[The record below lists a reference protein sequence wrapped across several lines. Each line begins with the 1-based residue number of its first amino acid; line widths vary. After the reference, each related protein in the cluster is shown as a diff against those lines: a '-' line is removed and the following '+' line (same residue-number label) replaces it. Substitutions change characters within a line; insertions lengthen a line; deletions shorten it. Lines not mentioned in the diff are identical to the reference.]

1 MDENTIEIRNDE
13 INVEDIMA
21 QIRENIS
28 RRRAA
33 GELPPDPDSIIGSPS
48 KKCLASE
55 SNHGIQRDL
64 LYINSN
70 WDINNNSYFI
80 SSHHPYFGKF
90 LVRGRQL
97 VHGEVRRYID
107 PMVFRQTE
115 FNASIAR
122 MIILASQRC
131 DQLNQHQHEMETA
144 FSFLKQESDKKI
156 VDCITTAITELNSKI
171 ELTIKELFAQ
181 MDVDIHARAWL
192 AHALEDR
199 VQKEL
204 TQKSIQ
210 PESTP
215 NVIANYFL
223 FEERFRGS
231 YEEIKQ
237 RQLAFLPYFEN
248 CYRVLDI
255 GCGRGEFLE
264 ILMEHNIGGIGVD
277 IDMDMVA
284 YCRSHN
290 LDVHLSDAIT
300 YLDTLENES
309 LDGIFIDQ
317 VVEHLEPDY
326 LIRLL
331 ALCHK
336 KMKSGYHIVVE
347 TVNPMSFVSF
357 VNFYADITH
366 KKPLHPET
374 LQYLVSASGFQEC
387 KMKFFSPIPDEGRLK
402 KIEWTADMEETE
414 RRNVDVYNSNIERL
428 NAVLF
433 GAQDYAV
440 VGKK

>member
-1 MDENTIEIRNDE
+1 
-13 INVEDIMA
+13 
-21 QIRENIS
+21 
-28 RRRAA
+28 
-33 GELPPDPDSIIGSPS
+33 
-48 KKCLASE
+48 
-55 SNHGIQRDL
+55 
-64 LYINSN
+64 
-70 WDINNNSYFI
+70 
-80 SSHHPYFGKF
+80 
-90 LVRGRQL
+90 
-97 VHGEVRRYID
+97 
-107 PMVFRQTE
+107 
-115 FNASIAR
+115 
-122 MIILASQRC
+122 
-131 DQLNQHQHEMETA
+131 
-144 FSFLKQESDKKI
+144 
-156 VDCITTAITELNSKI
+156 
-171 ELTIKELFAQ
+171 
-181 MDVDIHARAWL
+181 
-192 AHALEDR
+192 
-199 VQKEL
+199 
-204 TQKSIQ
+204 
-210 PESTP
+210 
-215 NVIANYFL
+215 
-223 FEERFRGS
+223 
-231 YEEIKQ
+231 
-237 RQLAFLPYFEN
+237 
-248 CYRVLDI
+248 
-255 GCGRGEFLE
+255 
-264 ILMEHNIGGIGVD
+264 
-277 IDMDMVA
+277 VA

-290 LDVHLSDAIT
+290 LDVQLSDAIT

-374 LQYLVSASGFQEC
+374 LQYLVRASGFQEC
-387 KMKFFSPIPDEGRLK
+387 ELKFFSPIPDEGRLK